1 MNTVSITEIMEVSSL
16 YYRFLSKLI
25 AGLDTLKK
33 VINSALKIFQK
44 NSIKEAIETTFE
56 KLDDFTRTS

>member
-1 MNTVSITEIMEVSSL
+1 MEFSSL

-33 VINSALKIFQK
+33 VLNSALKIFQK
-44 NSIKEAIETTFE
+44 NSIKEAIKTTFE